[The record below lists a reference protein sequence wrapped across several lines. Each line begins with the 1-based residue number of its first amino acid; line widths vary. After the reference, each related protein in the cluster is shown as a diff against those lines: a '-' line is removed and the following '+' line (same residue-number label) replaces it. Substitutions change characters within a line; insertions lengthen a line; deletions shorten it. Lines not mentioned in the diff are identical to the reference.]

1 MPRKQFTFYE
11 SFLQSARRIKR
22 STDREK
28 FLMAIIEFALEEKE
42 PENLPE
48 CCDVAFSAILPTLI
62 TAKKRSD
69 SGKKGGE
76 ANASKAEANG
86 SKQEANASKAEAST
100 STRNRTR
107 NRTSTITEAT
117 ESKCQELWD
126 SYPAHRRGS
135 IRDLIQAVED
145 ASLSEADMDK
155 AIRYLSIWRNSADW
169 QKNDGQYVPGIT
181 RYIESGMY
189 QRKPPSPDIPTGAS
203 GELGEAELEAIRRVL
218 SQPLDDV
225 SEGDCL
231 GKLD

>member
-62 TAKKRSD
+62 TAKKRSE

-76 ANASKAEANG
+76 ANGSKMEANG
-86 SKQEANASKAEAST
+86 SKHEANGSKAEASTST

-117 ESKCQELWD
+117 VSKCKELWGQ
-126 SYPAHRRGS
+126 YPEHRRGNWA
-135 IRDLIQAVED
+135 DLIKAAED
-145 ASLSEADMDK
+145 AGLSEEDMDK
-155 AIRYLSIWRNSADW
+155 AVSNLPCWKNSSDW
-169 QKNDGQYVPGIT
+169 QKNNGQYIPGII
-181 RYIESGMY
+181 RYIESGMF

-218 SQPLDDV
+218 AQPVDE
-225 SEGDCL
+225 EG
-231 GKLD
+231 